1 MIVALNFFAVVFFWG
16 LFSGTLSAFRNV
28 PFFLNEEVKLFR
40 LLSNERFNDG
50 TTLNVFAAVFFWGLF
65 SGTLS
70 AFRNVPFLLNG
81 EVKLFRLL
89 SNDRLTDGV
98 PMDSSL
104 DLADVRTWRTDVFA
118 VDARVRPRS
127 SEYSYQNMNSNVFAR
142 IAPTFCHN
150 LSENRKS
157 A

>member
-1 MIVALNFFAVVFFWG
+1 MIVALDFFAV
-16 LFSGTLSAFRNV
+16 
-28 PFFLNEEVKLFR
+28 
-40 LLSNERFNDG
+40 
-50 TTLNVFAAVFFWGLF
+50 VFFWGLF

-89 SNDRLTDGV
+89 STDRLTDGV

-118 VDARVRPRS
+118 VDARVRPLS
-127 SEYSYQNMNSNVFAR
+127 SEYSYQNMNSNVFDR
-142 IAPTFCHN
+142 TPPTFLIIIYLKIESLRRIPKHTY
-150 LSENRKS
+150 LMLYNRF
-157 A
+157 

>member
-81 EVKLFRLL
+81 EVKLFRL
-89 SNDRLTDGV
+89 SSTDRLTDGV

-104 DLADVRTWRTDVFA
+104 DLADVRT
-118 VDARVRPRS
+118 
-127 SEYSYQNMNSNVFAR
+127 
-142 IAPTFCHN
+142 
-150 LSENRKS
+150 
-157 A
+157 

>member
-28 PFFLNEEVKLFR
+28 PFFLNE
-40 LLSNERFNDG
+40 
-50 TTLNVFAAVFFWGLF
+50 
-65 SGTLS
+65 
-70 AFRNVPFLLNG
+70 

-127 SEYSYQNMNSNVFAR
+127 SEYSYQNISSNLFDDTAL
-142 IAPTFCHN
+142 TFLPKN
-150 LSENRKS
+150 TKFT
-157 A
+157 